1 MSAIVA
7 ILVSCS
13 LLAWMLVAVS
23 LTEYNEVCKC
33 HWLTFVFPVC
43 YTFSFGK
50 KLGMRKANMCSYLQI
65 IPAEVDQITRHV
77 VLGGLLIFK
86 NFKRFLCIVW
96 CKVSLEIQD
105 TFTRCFK
112 SNAPE
117 PWNWNLYLFP
127 LWVMGVIV
135 RYGILFPIRSPALY
149 TLWS

>member
-1 MSAIVA
+1 MSAIIA

-13 LLAWMLVAVS
+13 LLAWMLVAVF
-23 LTEYNEVCKC
+23 LTENNQVCEC
-33 HWLTFVFPVC
+33 RWLTFVFPVW
-43 YTFSFGK
+43 YHSPLVK
-50 KLGMRKANMCSYLQI
+50 NLGMRKANNICSYLQT
-65 IPAEVDQITRHV
+65 IPAEVDQIACHV
-77 VLGGLLIFK
+77 VLGGLLIVK
-86 NFKRFLCIVW
+86 NFERFLCVVW
-96 CKVSLEIQD
+96 WKVSLEIQD

-149 TLWS
+149 TL